1 MNRKRLKGKVVST
14 QVAAPSPSLLRAAD
28 LLYDGAGHLLA
39 ARTQMD
45 VEYQKYDSSHDAL
58 NLLYHSI
65 RHVEAVVELARKDLV
80 MFSAAITTS
89 RAALESSLRALWLV
103 DCDNPFEREGRWLGF
118 MAEEVQSRTRA
129 AKHLSSDG
137 YTAVAAENLQ
147 IAQQL
152 DSHRQDV
159 VRAMPAGFSQQPLPK
174 FDALLSKTNTSISY
188 AIYVIGSQYTH
199 GTFWALS
206 RFRQGLG
213 TKRQFNEEK
222 DNASWIVPLSVC
234 KCVIADTGC
243 RILNRLGVPHG
254 RVLPR
259 NYSAQLNRAITD
271 IKEV

>member
-1 MNRKRLKGKVVST
+1 MIRKRLEGKADSM
-14 QVAAPSPSLLRAAD
+14 QVAAPSPSLVRAAD
-28 LLYDGAGHLLA
+28 LLYDGVGHLLA
-39 ARTQMD
+39 AREHLD
-45 VEYQKYDSSHDAL
+45 VDYQPYESSHDAL

-80 MFSAAITTS
+80 MVSAAITTS

-137 YTAVAAENLQ
+137 HTALAAKNLQ

-152 DSHRQDV
+152 ESHRQGV
-159 VRAMPAGFSQQPLPK
+159 ARAMPEGFSQQPLPK
-174 FDALLSKTNTSISY
+174 FDALLTKTNTSISY
-188 AIYVIGSQYTH
+188 AIYVVGSQYTH

-213 TKRQFNEEK
+213 TKRQFNELK

-234 KCVIADTGC
+234 ESVIKDTGC
-243 RILNRLGVPHG
+243 RILNRLGAPHG

-259 NYSAQLNRAITD
+259 NYSAQLNRAIAD
-271 IKEV
+271 IKEA